1 MTDQKS
7 GQNAAAPADVWTVRR
22 VLEWTT
28 GHLQKHGSETPRL
41 DAEVLL
47 AHSRGCPRIKLYT
60 EYDEPLSDA
69 VRAKMKELVK
79 RRAAREPVAYLVGSR
94 EFFSLAFEVTPDV
107 LIPRPDTEV
116 LVVETLALA
125 KTPQPVDVLEL
136 CTGSGCI
143 AVSIAVNAP
152 QSRVTAT
159 DISPAALTIAARNAT
174 RHKVNERISFL
185 EADLWHAVPADARF
199 DVIVSNPPYV
209 TRQEL
214 ADLED
219 DVRKYE
225 PHLAL
230 DGGVDGLD
238 QLRTIVARAPDW
250 LRPGGWLLLEMDPAQ
265 IPKVDAIASATGCY
279 ADVGYA
285 KDLSNRPRVWKG
297 RRV

>member
-7 GQNAAAPADVWTVRR
+7 GQTGAAPADVWTVRR

-60 EYDEPLSDA
+60 EYDEPLSDT

-94 EFFSLAFEVTPDV
+94 EFFSLTFQVTPDV
-107 LIPRPDTEV
+107 LIPRPDTEA
-116 LVVETLALA
+116 LVVEALA
-125 KTPQPVDVLEL
+125 VVKAPQPVDVLEL

-143 AVSIAVNAP
+143 AISIAVNAP
-152 QSRVTAT
+152 LSRVTAT
-159 DISPAALTIAARNAT
+159 DISPAALSIAAQNAA
-174 RHKVNERISFL
+174 RHQVEGRISFS
-185 EADLWHAVPADARF
+185 EGDLWHAVPPNSKF

-214 ADLED
+214 AALDD

-230 DGGVDGLD
+230 DGGIDGLD
-238 QLRTIVARAPDW
+238 QLRTIVAGAPDW
-250 LRPGGWLLLEMDPAQ
+250 LHPGGWLLLEMDPAQ
-265 IPKVDAIASATGCY
+265 IPKVDAMASETRCY
-279 ADVGYA
+279 TEASCV
-285 KDLSNRPRVWKG
+285 KDLAGRPRVWKG
-297 RRV
+297 CRV

>member
-7 GQNAAAPADVWTVRR
+7 GQTGAAPADVWTVRR

-60 EYDEPLSDA
+60 EYDEPLSDT

-94 EFFSLAFEVTPDV
+94 EFFSLAFQVTPDV
-107 LIPRPDTEV
+107 LIPRPDTEA
-116 LVVETLALA
+116 LVVEALA
-125 KTPQPVDVLEL
+125 VAKAPQPIDVLEL

-143 AVSIAVNAP
+143 AVAIAVNAP
-152 QSRVTAT
+152 LSRVTAT
-159 DISPAALTIAARNAT
+159 DISPAALSIAAQNAT
-174 RHKVNERISFL
+174 RHQVEGRISFL
-185 EADLWHAVPADARF
+185 EGDLWHAVPPNTKF
-199 DVIVSNPPYV
+199 DIIVSNPPYV

-214 ADLED
+214 AALDD

-230 DGGVDGLD
+230 DGGIDGLD
-238 QLRTIVARAPDW
+238 QLRTIVAGAPDW
-250 LRPGGWLLLEMDPAQ
+250 LLPGGWLLLEMDPAQ
-265 IPKVDAIASATGCY
+265 IPKVDAMASETKCY
-279 ADVGYA
+279 TDVGCI
-285 KDLSNRPRVWKG
+285 KDLAGRPRVWKG
-297 RRV
+297 RRI